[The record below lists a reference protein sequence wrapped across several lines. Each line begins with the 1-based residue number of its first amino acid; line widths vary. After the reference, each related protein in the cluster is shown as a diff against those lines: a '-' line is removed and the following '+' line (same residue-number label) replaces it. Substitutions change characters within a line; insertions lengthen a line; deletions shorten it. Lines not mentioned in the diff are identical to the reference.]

1 MTKFRKG
8 VENLPLP
15 SINKKMLIK
24 VYVRDLRKP
33 ADEDD
38 VVGEYDFDYAN
49 VEHRK
54 HLGRITF
61 WAVTNHHLVETLA
74 VSDAEGEE

>member
-1 MTKFRKG
+1 MSKFRKG
-8 VENLPLP
+8 VENLPLKE
-15 SINKKMLIK
+15 INKSMPIM
-24 VYVRDLRKP
+24 VFVRDLRKP

-38 VVGEYDFDYAN
+38 VVGEYKLDYAN
-49 VEHRK
+49 YEDRK

-74 VSDAEGEE
+74 VVDAEGGE